1 MTPKTRGERLRYAR
15 ERFFKSARLAAKA
28 MGIAVSTYGAHER
41 AESPG
46 GRDYGPE
53 EAKRYGRRF
62 KVTPEWLLT
71 GHGRGP
77 DDPPGY
83 EPPERDVYATPKV
96 PLKGYVGAGAAAHFY
111 AVDQGDLDAVEP
123 PIGANESTVAVEIRG
138 DSLGPLFNRW
148 LVFYDDVTHGAPP
161 ADLIGELCVVGLEDG
176 RVLIKQLQRG
186 RAEGLFTLNSQ
197 TEQPIR
203 DVPVAWAAKVKCM
216 ARR

>member
-15 ERFFKSARLAAKA
+15 ERYFKSARLAAKA

-41 AESPG
+41 AEDPG
-46 GRDYGPE
+46 GRDFGPE

-71 GHGRGP
+71 GYGRGP

-83 EPPERDVYATPKV
+83 QPPERDVWTTPNV
-96 PLKGYVGAGAAAHFY
+96 PLVGYVGAGAAAHFY
-111 AVDQGDLDAVEP
+111 EVAQGDLDEVEP
-123 PIGANESTVAVEIRG
+123 PIGANESTVGVEIRG

-148 LVFYDDVTHGAPP
+148 LVFYDRVEHGPP
-161 ADLIGELCVVGLEDG
+161 PSDLIGELCVVGLEDG
-176 RVLIKQLQRG
+176 RVLIKQIQRG
-186 RAEGLFTLNSQ
+186 KAEGLYNLNSQ
-197 TEQPIR
+197 TEPSMR
-203 DVPVAWAAKVKCM
+203 DVAIKWAAKVKCM